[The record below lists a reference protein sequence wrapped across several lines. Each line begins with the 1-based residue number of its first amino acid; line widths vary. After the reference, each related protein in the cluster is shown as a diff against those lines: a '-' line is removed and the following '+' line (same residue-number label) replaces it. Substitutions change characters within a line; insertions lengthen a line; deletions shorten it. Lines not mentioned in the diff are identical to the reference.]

1 MTPLTTGCHLGVLT
15 KRESKEALTICT
27 TVQGARCVCEEA
39 SATSATSQ
47 HRRRGTLP
55 LSTRSQP
62 YDVDH
67 PIVQDPS
74 CPSLGT
80 GQPAEVAPLADK
92 RGELGAAWTA
102 LSIYHARRSDHS
114 RQVLC
119 RPLRSIS
126 TSDDGYSPRLCIS
139 EGAQKNRVVGAH
151 RREWGCEEAHRALL
165 YLPPVLPRGCASR
178 VDQNQEKLSR
188 THPRSRPTLRTAGS
202 LQGVPP
208 SCCGRRVAVWSGACS
223 NRPSRAGK
231 RHDTQAACEPGGRGC
246 GGVPVHPARLHTHRT
261 SPAQALLTILARHAE
276 PNA

>member
-1 MTPLTTGCHLGVLT
+1 MRTTHRGSRKCELCSAPAVSRPHLQLSQHPPRTQRTRCLRCAWTRPRTTSPSPVATSAWGRRQWRAGGRCSRCPGRERKQRRTTAAAARRRGRTKMTPLTTGCHLGVLT
-15 KRESKEALTICT
+15 QRESKEALTICT

-102 LSIYHARRSDHS
+102 LYIYHARRSDHS

-126 TSDDGYSPRLCIS
+126 TSG
-139 EGAQKNRVVGAH
+139 
-151 RREWGCEEAHRALL
+151 
-165 YLPPVLPRGCASR
+165 
-178 VDQNQEKLSR
+178 
-188 THPRSRPTLRTAGS
+188 
-202 LQGVPP
+202 
-208 SCCGRRVAVWSGACS
+208 
-223 NRPSRAGK
+223 
-231 RHDTQAACEPGGRGC
+231 
-246 GGVPVHPARLHTHRT
+246 
-261 SPAQALLTILARHAE
+261 
-276 PNA
+276 